1 TPVENLLEAL
11 RGTGTKSRRIESS
24 SILFQSFRKRL
35 RGFSAEF
42 SFCFLVD
49 NLIRWWNTAN
59 TPPWNW
65 FGPLAHE
72 SPPAVPRRNLES
84 RGHEFAFQARSGVL
98 PESFSRRLRRA
109 GERHRHALSFRRA

>member
-1 TPVENLLEAL
+1 MMISDA
-11 RGTGTKSRRIESS
+11 SRRLAGGPQGDGNEVGEDRVY

-35 RGFSAEF
+35 RGFSTEF

-65 FGPLAHE
+65 FGPLAH
-72 SPPAVPRRNLES
+72 
-84 RGHEFAFQARSGVL
+84 
-98 PESFSRRLRRA
+98 
-109 GERHRHALSFRRA
+109 